1 MGYNFQ
7 RPSGPSRALAAGPSR
22 VFMKDVASTQ
32 HCLLT
37 KQDRSN
43 HAGKT
48 THFIKIKKRE
58 RKNRPGP

>member
-22 VFMKDVASTQ
+22 VFMKDVASKQ
-32 HCLLT
+32 QCLLT

-43 HAGKT
+43 HAGKVLSDYT
-48 THFIKIKKRE
+48 LYQNKKERE
-58 RKNRPGP
+58 KK